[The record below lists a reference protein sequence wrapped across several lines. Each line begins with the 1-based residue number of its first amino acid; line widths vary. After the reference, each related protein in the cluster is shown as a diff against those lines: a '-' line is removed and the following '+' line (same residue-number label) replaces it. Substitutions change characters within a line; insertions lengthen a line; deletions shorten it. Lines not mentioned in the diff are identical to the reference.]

1 MKSAEIIRDELIK
14 ASVMLSLDAMEAIE
28 SAEAA
33 GGKAETVMK
42 AIRENLRI
50 ASSMNM
56 PMCQDTG
63 AFWCLASIGRDAK
76 LSIGDVERVVN
87 EGAHMAAEDGY
98 FRKSIVSDP
107 VFERTNTETN
117 LPVFISYE
125 AVDGSDLTLR
135 FLLKGFGS
143 ENCSSVRMLN
153 PTAGEDGVVEAVID
167 MLKKAGGKPC
177 PPVFLGIGIGGTLDR
192 AALNAKK
199 SFFVS
204 TEDKRYEKLSERIK
218 AEADNLMIGPG
229 GLGGRPTALGV
240 YILEEPTHIAG
251 LPVALSVSCWAERK
265 AEIVF
270 KGGVIC

>member
-14 ASVMLSLDAMEAIE
+14 ASVMLPLDAMEAIE

-50 ASSMNM
+50 ASSMSM

-63 AFWCLASIGRDAK
+63 AFWCLASIGREAK

-87 EGAHMAAEDGY
+87 EGARMAAEDGY

-107 VFERTNTETN
+107 VFKRTNTGSN

-192 AALNAKK
+192 ATLNAKK
-199 SFFVS
+199 SFFVT

-265 AEIVF
+265 AEIVL